1 MKEPKKAAL
10 SFIFF
15 TLLIDITGL
24 GIIIPVFPDLIA
36 NLEHCK
42 VSETTGYASW
52 LLFAFAGMQFLFSP
66 VIGALSD
73 RYGRRPVLL
82 ISLLAFGLDYIAQAF
97 APTLA
102 WLFITRIIAGIS
114 GASFTT
120 ASAYIAD
127 VSPPE
132 KRAQNFGMIGVAFG
146 IGFMI
151 GPLLGGLLGQW
162 GHSLAPSLASIFP
175 QGSFMYNAIDTRLP
189 FLASAFLS
197 LLNCA
202 YGFFVVPESLAP
214 ENRRKIDWKRA
225 NPVGTLKQLSNYPV
239 VISLALSIFFIYM
252 AAQSVQSTW
261 SFYTKIKF
269 LWDDKTVGYSLGVV
283 GLSVMIVQ
291 GGLIRIIMPKLGHKW
306 SIYLGLL
313 LYTVGLILFAFASTT
328 WMMFVFII
336 PYCLGGIAGPSI
348 QGTISNQIPPNAQG
362 EVQGGLTSIMSLTNI
377 FGPLLMLNLLHYFTK
392 PDAVVVFPGAPFI
405 MGAIFMLL
413 ATVLAMKALPKHI

>member
-127 VSPPE
+127 VS
-132 KRAQNFGMIGVAFG
+132 
-146 IGFMI
+146 
-151 GPLLGGLLGQW
+151 
-162 GHSLAPSLASIFP
+162 
-175 QGSFMYNAIDTRLP
+175 
-189 FLASAFLS
+189 
-197 LLNCA
+197 
-202 YGFFVVPESLAP
+202 
-214 ENRRKIDWKRA
+214 
-225 NPVGTLKQLSNYPV
+225 
-239 VISLALSIFFIYM
+239 
-252 AAQSVQSTW
+252 
-261 SFYTKIKF
+261 
-269 LWDDKTVGYSLGVV
+269 
-283 GLSVMIVQ
+283 
-291 GGLIRIIMPKLGHKW
+291 
-306 SIYLGLL
+306 
-313 LYTVGLILFAFASTT
+313 
-328 WMMFVFII
+328 
-336 PYCLGGIAGPSI
+336 
-348 QGTISNQIPPNAQG
+348 
-362 EVQGGLTSIMSLTNI
+362 
-377 FGPLLMLNLLHYFTK
+377 
-392 PDAVVVFPGAPFI
+392 
-405 MGAIFMLL
+405 
-413 ATVLAMKALPKHI
+413 